1 MATLSKEV
9 EQLLTNAGFVHL
21 GTCHNNQPNVT
32 LMNYTYIADEQ
43 AIVLTTRKSSTTY
56 VNLSQN
62 PLVSVLVHD
71 WVTARS
77 RVVGGQE
84 PSLLELLQNI
94 NQNEIS
100 SMSVTL
106 NGSARVVEDLA
117 EAQKYLAK
125 HEKANPDAKQ
135 FIENQEIALL
145 LVTFKE
151 VKVTEVDV

>member
-56 VNLSQN
+56 INLSQN

-77 RVVGGQE
+77 RVVGGE

-106 NGSARVVEDLA
+106 NGSAREVADIA
-117 EAQKYLAK
+117 EAEKYLAK

-135 FIENQEIALL
+135 FIENQDIALL

>member
-77 RVVGGQE
+77 RVVGPGAVAAGAASEHQPE
-84 PSLLELLQNI
+84 RDQL
-94 NQNEIS
+94 
-100 SMSVTL
+100 
-106 NGSARVVEDLA
+106 
-117 EAQKYLAK
+117 
-125 HEKANPDAKQ
+125 HECDSQWLRTSGGGPGRGP
-135 FIENQEIALL
+135 
-145 LVTFKE
+145 
-151 VKVTEVDV
+151 KVPC